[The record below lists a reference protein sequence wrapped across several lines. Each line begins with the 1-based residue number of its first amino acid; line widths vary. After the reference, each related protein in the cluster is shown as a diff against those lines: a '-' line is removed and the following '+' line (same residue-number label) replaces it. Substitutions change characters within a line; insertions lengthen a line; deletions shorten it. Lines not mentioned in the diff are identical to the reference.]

1 VRVRGEDASGSAARS
16 AFADLERGELNDYRS
31 PEQGGRSGGRLHP
44 LNRTARQMV
53 EQVDHSR
60 KIEPFEKLRELRP
73 DAFQRLHFGKKRIE
87 DFRAHARLL
96 AQVWPLAMKA
106 EPDYMNDMPSDP
118 ELKRL
123 AWRAHHRGTKEAD
136 LLIGG
141 FFDAHHQQW
150 GVRERAQFAAMLEE
164 QDVDIMAW
172 AHGTAEPSARFEG
185 PMMEALRRLNYVRIA
200 R

>member
-1 VRVRGEDASGSAARS
+1 
-16 AFADLERGELNDYRS
+16 
-31 PEQGGRSGGRLHP
+31 
-44 LNRTARQMV
+44 
-53 EQVDHSR
+53 
-60 KIEPFEKLRELRP
+60 
-73 DAFQRLHFGKKRIE
+73 
-87 DFRAHARLL
+87 
-96 AQVWPLAMKA
+96 
-106 EPDYMNDMPSDP
+106 MPSEA

-150 GVRERAQFAAMLEE
+150 DEQDCALFAAMLDE

-172 AHGTAEPSARFEG
+172 AIGTAEPPERFAG
-185 PMMEALRRLNYVRIA
+185 PMIEALQKLDYIRIA